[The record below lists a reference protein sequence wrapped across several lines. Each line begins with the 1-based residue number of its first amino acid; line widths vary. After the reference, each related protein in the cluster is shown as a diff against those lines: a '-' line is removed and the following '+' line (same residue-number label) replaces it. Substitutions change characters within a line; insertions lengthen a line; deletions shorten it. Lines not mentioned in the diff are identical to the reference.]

1 MADMFK
7 LMQQAQQMQA
17 RMQEMQESLQNRTV
31 TGTAGGGMVS
41 VDVDG
46 AGMVRRVKI
55 DPTVANASDVEMLED
70 LVLVAVTEAQR
81 KAKEVAAEE
90 MGKLTGGLGLNL
102 PGGFKLPF

>member
-46 AGMVRRVKI
+46 AGTVRRVKI
-55 DPTVANASDVEMLED
+55 DPTVVNASDVEMLED

-81 KAKEVAAEE
+81 KAKEVASEE
-90 MGKLTGGLGLNL
+90 MGKLTGGLNL
-102 PGGFKLPF
+102 PFKLPF

>member
-17 RMQEMQESLQNRTV
+17 RMQEMQESLQSRIV

-46 AGMVRRVKI
+46 AGTVRRVRL
-55 DPTVANASDVEMLED
+55 DPSVVQAADVEMLED
-70 LVLVAVTEAQR
+70 LVLVAATEAQR
-81 KAKEVAAEE
+81 KAKEVATEE
-90 MGKLTGGLGLNL
+90 MGKLTGGLNL
-102 PGGFKLPF
+102 PFKLPF

>member
-17 RMQEMQESLQNRTV
+17 RMQEMQDSLQSRIV

-46 AGMVRRVKI
+46 AGTVRRVKI
-55 DPTVANASDVEMLED
+55 DPTVVNAADVEMLED
-70 LVLVAVTEAQR
+70 LVLVAATEAQR
-81 KAKEVAAEE
+81 KAKDIATEE
-90 MGKLTGGLGLNL
+90 MGKLTGGLNL
-102 PGGFKLPF
+102 PFKLPF

>member
-1 MADMFK
+1 MDDMFK
-7 LMQQAQQMQA
+7 LMQQAKQMQD

-46 AGMVRRVKI
+46 AGAVRRVKI
-55 DPTVANASDVEMLED
+55 DPTVVNASDVEMLED
-70 LVLVAVTEAQR
+70 LVLVAMAEAQR
-81 KAKEVAAEE
+81 KAKELASEE

>member
-46 AGMVRRVKI
+46 AGAVRRVKI
-55 DPTVANASDVEMLED
+55 DPTVVNAADVEMLED

-81 KAKEVAAEE
+81 KAKEFASEE
-90 MGKLTGGLGLNL
+90 MGKLTGGLNL
-102 PGGFKLPF
+102 PFKLPF